1 MIQMWKNKAR
11 TRDADVESAQDVP
24 AEVNDTSA
32 EVSEDAACC
41 VADIDDV
48 LADMDDALPE
58 ESEEDKARREGNA
71 LFGRWMSGEIGF
83 EEYERER
90 RVLKAQ
96 YAHLNLGSCWC

>member
-24 AEVNDTSA
+24 AEV
-32 EVSEDAACC
+32 SEDAACC
-41 VADIDDV
+41 VADINDV

-58 ESEEDKARREGNA
+58 ESEEDKARREGDELLA
-71 LFGRWMSGEIGF
+71 RWMSGKIGF